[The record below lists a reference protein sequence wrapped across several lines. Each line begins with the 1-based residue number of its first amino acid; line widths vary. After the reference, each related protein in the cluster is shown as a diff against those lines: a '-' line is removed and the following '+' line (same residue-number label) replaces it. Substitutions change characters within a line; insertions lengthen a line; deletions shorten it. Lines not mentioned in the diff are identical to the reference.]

1 MTAGNMNEDSKDS
14 LSTSIGK
21 FEIGMGTLVFV
32 YASLSPMIGRLLPI
46 LEPDI
51 LYGLWPV
58 MLLLLGPILVLG
70 GASLLKDWRWPVLA
84 HLPLLAWIGFTVFA
98 FQQA

>member
-1 MTAGNMNEDSKDS
+1 MNQDTRDS
-14 LSTSIGK
+14 LSVSIGK

-32 YASLSPMIGRLLPI
+32 YASMSPMIGRLLPL

-70 GASLLKDWRWPVLA
+70 GASLLKSWRWPLLA
-84 HLPLLAWIGFTVFA
+84 HLPLAAWIAFTVFA